1 MGMYEVINITALMGT
16 AAAITALGG
25 AWLTIRKVIRDLE
38 KQRSH
43 RDATILQ
50 AAKEADALMKS
61 KLDNKIHDLESQLKI
76 FKEGNDKDLTHLKE
90 TYNGE
95 IKFLGQKIEELRSEV
110 RNQHGQLV
118 QLLSKM
124 LDKHD

>member
-1 MGMYEVINITALMGT
+1 MVDPINFSALMSLG
-16 AAAITALGG
+16 AIITALGT
-25 AWLTIRKVIRDLE
+25 AWLTVRKIAKDSE
-38 KQRSH
+38 KQKQIQ
-43 RDATILQ
+43 AAKILQ
-50 AAKEADALMKS
+50 AAKEADSLLRTQLES
-61 KLDNKIHDLESQLKI
+61 KIHDLQTELKVLKESN
-76 FKEGNDKDLTHLKE
+76 EKDLNHLKE

-124 LDKHD
+124 IEKQD

>member
-1 MGMYEVINITALMGT
+1 MIETVNLSTLM
-16 AAAITALGG
+16 AIAMAVTTIGG
-25 AWLTIRKVIRDLE
+25 AWLTIRRISKDSARQKEIHGA
-38 KQRSH
+38 K
-43 RDATILQ
+43 ILQ
-50 AAKEADALMKS
+50 AAKEADQALRL
-61 KLDNKIHDLESQLKI
+61 KLESRVHELENDLESLK
-76 FKEGNDKDLTHLKE
+76 DSVAKDIAHLRE

-124 LDKHD
+124 IENKD

>member
-1 MGMYEVINITALMGT
+1 MGDLFNITAVMGI
-16 AAAITALGG
+16 AAAITGLGG
-25 AWLTIRKVIRDLE
+25 AWLTIRKVFKDLE

-43 RDATILQ
+43 RDAAILQ
-50 AAKEADALMKS
+50 EAKEADALLKS
-61 KLDNKIHDLESQLKI
+61 RLENKIHELESQLKV
-76 FKEGNDKDLTHLKE
+76 FKEGNDKDLAHLKE
-90 TYNGE
+90 TYSSE

-110 RNQHGQLV
+110 RNQHSQLV

>member
-1 MGMYEVINITALMGT
+1 MADLINMSTLLSVAAVITTLGT
-16 AAAITALGG
+16 
-25 AWLTIRKVIRDLE
+25 AWLTIRKIA
-38 KQRSH
+38 K
-43 RDATILQ
+43 DAERQKKVQSAAILQ
-50 AAKEADALMKS
+50 AAKEADSILKIS
-61 KLDNKIHDLESQLKI
+61 FDNKIHDLTIELKVLKESNQ
-76 FKEGNDKDLTHLKE
+76 KDLDHLKE

-124 LDKHD
+124 IEKQD